1 MQVGN
6 NMSFLDKAKPVAT
19 STPSFLSK
27 ARPVTPPVAQ
37 EKSFIERAT
46 APYAKRQ
53 QETMKA
59 MESGEQGIGSSLFQ
73 TGGNIIGAGL
83 SPFMQAIGDATPEH
97 VKRGIESAFSATV
110 GAGVRSL
117 ADRVSDFKAVQD
129 FAQSNLGKTTARN
142 VEAVPEYLNLLPI
155 PKGAKAVGV
164 GGEKVLTGIE
174 QAKEA
179 IKYSMTPT
187 EKVVDDFILKT
198 YTKAIKP
205 TVVGKKTLGNLEKS
219 QEQSIRAVKLI
230 AEKSPELKFMDEA
243 GDVVVGRT
251 PENITEFADAI
262 GQTKASIY
270 KQYSDIAKTAGE
282 QGANLDVMPIVNELD
297 VVINNKALR
306 LSHPE
311 AVQYAKSVKDRYMQE
326 GTIDAET
333 AQELIKNYNSSL
345 ESFYRNPNYDNA
357 SKAAIDAALVNNLRK
372 SLDDVIEKT
381 TGEQYQALK
390 NDYAS
395 LKAIE
400 NDVVKR
406 ATVEA
411 RKQAKGL
418 IDYTD
423 IFSGGDIVSGV
434 LTMNPAL
441 FARGVAQKSIKEYF
455 KMLNDPNRAIRQMF
469 EKAKEP
475 TREQLPIVGND
486 TQSQNP

>member
-1 MQVGN
+1 MALTKEQFQELRNKGLSVEQIVKFESGE
-6 NMSFLDKAKPVAT
+6 KPKQG
-19 STPSFLSK
+19 F
-27 ARPVTPPVAQ
+27 RD
-37 EKSFIERAT
+37 RAV
-46 APYAKRQ
+46 APYVQRQ
-53 QETMKA
+53 KETMRA
-59 MESGEQGIGSSLFQ
+59 MESGEQGFASSAFQ
-73 TGGNIIGAGL
+73 TGANVIGAGVA
-83 SPFMQAIGDATPEH
+83 PFTEAIKTVTPEP
-97 VKRGIESAFSATV
+97 VRKGIESAFSATV
-110 GAGVRSL
+110 GQGVLSL
-117 ADRVSDFKAVQD
+117 ADRISDIKAVQR
-129 FAQSNLGKTTARN
+129 FASSKTGETTSRN
-142 VEAVPEYLNLLPI
+142 VEAIPEYLNLIPV
-155 PKGAKAVGV
+155 PKGVKAVGV
-164 GGEKVLTGIE
+164 GGEKVLSGIDT
-174 QAKEA
+174 ASEA
-179 IKYSMTPT
+179 IKYAMTPT
-187 EKVVDDFILKT
+187 EKVVDDFILKN

-219 QEQSIRAVKLI
+219 QQQAVRAVKLI
-230 AEKSPELKFMDEA
+230 EENKDTLKFTDEA
-243 GDVVVGRT
+243 GVVITGRN
-251 PENITEFADAI
+251 PENIMEFADAV
-262 GQTKASIY
+262 GQTKSNIY
-270 KQYSDIAKTAGE
+270 KKYSDIAKNAGE
-282 QGANLDVMPIVNELD
+282 QGVVLDVMPIVNELD

-395 LKAIE
+395 MKAIE

-434 LTMNPAL
+434 LTLNPAL
-441 FARGVAQKSIKEYF
+441 FARGVAQKSIKEYL
-455 KMLNDPNRAIRQMF
+455 KMLNDPNRAIRRMF
-469 EKAKEP
+469 EEVGKE
-475 TREQLPIVGND
+475 TRPLPVISDV